1 LATLTAVHANSLM
14 SLSVVLAIFTG
25 IFCIL
30 AGLLRLGFAAD
41 FLAKPIHVRFLNG
54 VAIHIF
60 FGHIGKVFGF
70 SMKSHGIMP
79 SLLEFIEKMPQTH
92 CPRSAWAHGR

>member
-1 LATLTAVHANSLM
+1 MIGTTLMSLTAVHSNSLM

-30 AGLLRLGFAAD
+30 AGLLRLGFVAG
-41 FLAKPIHVRFLNG
+41 FSGKPILVGFLNG

-60 FGHIGKVFGF
+60 LSQIGKVFGF
-70 SMKSHGIMP
+70 PMKAHGIVS
-79 SLLEFIEKMPQTH
+79 SLPTTGPAGASSGCH
-92 CPRSAWAHGR
+92 T